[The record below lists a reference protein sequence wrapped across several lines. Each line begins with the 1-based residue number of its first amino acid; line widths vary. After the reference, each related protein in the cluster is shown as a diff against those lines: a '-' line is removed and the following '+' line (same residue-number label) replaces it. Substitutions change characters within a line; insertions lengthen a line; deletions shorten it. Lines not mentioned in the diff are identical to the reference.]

1 MKKLVGLCLLCV
13 LGIVPSASAQF
24 AGGDG
29 DGYGSETLAT
39 SFPFQQ
45 VNFYAG
51 GDGDGYDSATLATSF
66 PAFVN
71 LYTGGDGDGYDSET
85 LAMSFPAFV
94 NFYAGSSG
102 DGYDSASSEPPGST
116 TRYVAPTGSDAFNN
130 CTVQADACATIAHAV
145 NRANA
150 GDILD
155 LAAGTYTEPGLV
167 IDKALNIQGQ
177 GVIVQ

>member
-1 MKKLVGLCLLCV
+1 MKKLTSLCLLCV
-13 LGIVPSASAQF
+13 FGVVPGASAQF

-29 DGYGSETLAT
+29 YDSATLAT
-39 SFPFQQ
+39 SFPFEQ
-45 VNFYAG
+45 VNFYTG
-51 GDGDGYDSATLATSF
+51 GDGDGYDSATLAMSF

-71 LYTGGDGDGYDSET
+71 LYTGGDGDGYDSRT
-85 LAMSFPAFV
+85 
-94 NFYAGSSG
+94 
-102 DGYDSASSEPPGST
+102 SEPSGTT
-116 TRYVAPTGSDAFNN
+116 TRYVATDGRDAFNN

-167 IDKALNIQGQ
+167 IDKALNIQGA